1 MPVGTLKKPALDL
14 NKILANAFIYLK
26 ANKSLILIRSQTNF
40 MKQKMDKSKILI
52 ITFKI
57 QLSNWINNKK
67 YRKSTL
73 KTQAMDI
80 NKTKV
85 IVTTK
90 LSKMIIKRFPLLRPP
105 DLT

>member
-26 ANKSLILIRSQTNF
+26 ANKSLILIRSQTNI

-67 YRKSTL
+67 Y
-73 KTQAMDI
+73 
-80 NKTKV
+80 
-85 IVTTK
+85 
-90 LSKMIIKRFPLLRPP
+90 
-105 DLT
+105 